1 MSGVIS
7 TSAPYSVA
15 EYLNGG
21 APVAAAEATRAR
33 MQTLTEQV
41 ASGLISNTY
50 AGLGA
55 GASVSLSLSPV
66 LARQQTWQNNVN
78 AASGPMQVTQTVLT
92 QISSIAANF
101 VAQSNDLNNVTPSQ
115 IDTVAASARAAL
127 GQVASLL
134 DSTDG
139 GNYVFAGTD
148 SANPPVPGPDSILSS
163 GFYTQIQA
171 AVAALG
177 TAGAPA
183 TIAAT
188 LATASSN
195 AAGTSPFST
204 ALSQPA
210 AVVNTTLP
218 QVQVGDDTFVTS
230 GIAASANASVA
241 STGSSTTGS
250 YMRDILRGLATIGS
264 MSSSQASVAGFT
276 TLVVDTQS
284 SLSGAVTA
292 LNQDAGVLGNT
303 QSQLTQTQT
312 LLTQTSTALQGQ
324 VSSAQDV
331 DMAQT
336 ISAITQTQTQLQASY
351 QLIANL
357 QSLTLTKYLPAA

>member
-1 MSGVIS
+1 MSGGMGI
-7 TSAPYSVA
+7 SAPYNVA
-15 EYLNGG
+15 DYLNGG
-21 APVAAAEATRAR
+21 APIAAAEATRAQ

-50 AGLGA
+50 AGLGG
-55 GASVSLSLSPV
+55 GAAVSLSLSPV
-66 LARQQTWQNNVN
+66 LAQQQTWQNNIN
-78 AASGPMQVTQTVLT
+78 AVSGTMQVTQTVLT

-127 GQVASLL
+127 TQVASLL

-148 SANPPVPGPDSILSS
+148 SANPPVPGPDTILSS
-163 GFYTQIQA
+163 GFFTQIQA
-171 AVAALG
+171 AVGALG
-177 TAGAPA
+177 TAGAAA
-183 TIAAT
+183 TIAST
-188 LATASSN
+188 LSTAASN

-210 AVVNTTLP
+210 AAVNALLP
-218 QVQVGDDTFVTS
+218 QVQVGDHNFVTS

-241 STGSSTTGS
+241 STGGSTTGS

-276 TLVVDTQS
+276 TLVADTQT

-312 LLTQTSTALQGQ
+312 LLSQTSTALQGQ

-336 ISAITQTQTQLQASY
+336 ISAITQVQTHLQASY
-351 QLIANL
+351 QLIANM
-357 QSLTLTKYLPAA
+357 QSMTLTKYLPVA

>member
-1 MSGVIS
+1 M
-7 TSAPYSVA
+7 
-15 EYLNGG
+15 
-21 APVAAAEATRAR
+21 
-33 MQTLTEQV
+33 
-41 ASGLISNTY
+41 
-50 AGLGA
+50 
-55 GASVSLSLSPV
+55 
-66 LARQQTWQNNVN
+66 
-78 AASGPMQVTQTVLT
+78 
-92 QISSIAANF
+92 
-101 VAQSNDLNNVTPSQ
+101 
-115 IDTVAASARAAL
+115 
-127 GQVASLL
+127 
-134 DSTDG
+134 
-139 GNYVFAGTD
+139 
-148 SANPPVPGPDSILSS
+148 
-163 GFYTQIQA
+163 
-171 AVAALG
+171 
-177 TAGAPA
+177 
-183 TIAAT
+183 
-188 LATASSN
+188 
-195 AAGTSPFST
+195 
-204 ALSQPA
+204 
-210 AVVNTTLP
+210 VNTTLP